1 MEGNEMTAL
10 KRIHAFLSVL
20 GKLVR
25 FIVTEARNA
34 DMTEG
39 GNVAINALLFL
50 IILVLAIFIMVKLG
64 LTLQSIIGEFRKFF
78 GIG

>member
-1 MEGNEMTAL
+1 MTAL
-10 KRIHAFLSVL
+10 KRIHAFLGVL

>member
-1 MEGNEMTAL
+1 MTAL
-10 KRIHAFLSVL
+10 KRIHAYLGVL

-25 FIVTEARNA
+25 FIVTRTRNA
-34 DMTEG
+34 DMTEE

>member
-1 MEGNEMTAL
+1 MTAL